1 MKLLTTIALLFL
13 GMSSAFAQETVKQEL
28 NCYNKWSQKFEE
40 RGAEDV
46 ADGTYTDVIVTFRQG
61 ANADCFNGKAIVKD
75 GKLQSFFIELEDGTY
90 EPVVRIW
97 KTDIK
102 DLTIVNGISK
112 TIISKDNVLV
122 NVLWPK
128 KIKPKKAAPKK
139 ALEPTDD

>member
-1 MKLLTTIALLFL
+1 MKLLTTFALLFL
-13 GMSSAFAQETVKQEL
+13 GTAISLAQETVKQEL

-75 GKLQSFFIELEDGTY
+75 GKLQSFYIELEDGTF
-90 EPVVRIW
+90 EQVVRIW
-97 KTDIK
+97 KTDTK
-102 DLTIVNGISK
+102 DLTIINGISK
-112 TIISKDNVLV
+112 TIVSKDNVLV

-139 ALEPTDD
+139 AVEPTDD

>member
-13 GMSSAFAQETVKQEL
+13 GMSFTFAQETAKQEL

-40 RGAEDV
+40 RGAEDI

-61 ANADCFNGKAIVKD
+61 ANADCFNGKAVVKD
-75 GKLQSFFIELEDGTY
+75 GKVQSFFIELEDGTF
-90 EPVVRIW
+90 EQVNRIW
-97 KTDIK
+97 KTDTK

-112 TIISKDNVLV
+112 TIVSKDNVLV

-128 KIKPKKAAPKK
+128 KIKPKKAAPIK
-139 ALEPTDD
+139 AIEPTDD

>member
-1 MKLLTTIALLFL
+1 MKKLATIVLLFI
-13 GMSSAFAQETVKQEL
+13 GINITQAQETTKQEL

-61 ANADCFNGKAIVKD
+61 ANADCFNGKAIVKE
-75 GKLQSFFIELEDGTY
+75 GRLQSFYIELEDGTY
-90 EPVVRIW
+90 ELVTRIW
-97 KTDIK
+97 KTDTK
-102 DLTIVNGISK
+102 DLNIINGISK
-112 TIISKDNVLV
+112 TVVSKDNVLV

-128 KIKPKKAAPKK
+128 KLKPKKAAPKK

>member
-13 GMSSAFAQETVKQEL
+13 GTAISSAQETVKQEL

-61 ANADCFNGKAIVKD
+61 ANADCFNGKAIVKE
-75 GKLQSFFIELEDGTY
+75 GKVQSFYIELEDGTY
-90 EPVVRIW
+90 EQVNRVW

-112 TIISKDNVLV
+112 TIVSKDNVLV

-139 ALEPTDD
+139 AVEPTDD

>member
-1 MKLLTTIALLFL
+1 MKKLTTLVLLFL
-13 GMSSAFAQETVKQEL
+13 GMNVSFAQETQKQEL

-61 ANADCFNGKAIVKD
+61 ANADCFNGKAIVKE
-75 GKLQSFFIELEDGTY
+75 GKVQSFFIELEDGTY
-90 EPVVRIW
+90 EQVVRVW
-97 KTDIK
+97 KTDVK

-112 TIISKDNVLV
+112 TVISKDNVLV

-128 KIKPKKAAPKK
+128 KIKPKKASPKK
-139 ALEPTDD
+139 AAEPTDD